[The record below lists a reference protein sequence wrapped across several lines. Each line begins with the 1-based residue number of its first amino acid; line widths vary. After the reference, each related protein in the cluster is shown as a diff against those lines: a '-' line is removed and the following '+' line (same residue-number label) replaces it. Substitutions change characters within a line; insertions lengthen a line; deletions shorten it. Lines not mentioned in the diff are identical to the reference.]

1 MNFRAITW
9 QHVTREFRTLALKFN
24 YATFT
29 LQTMHCTRLIILQY
43 QKRLREQAMNY
54 RVEHPVFSVRHHH
67 VVRVR
72 VESYAI
78 AFVLRC
84 KIVTHV
90 FNVTCR
96 HIPGTILRN

>member
-9 QHVTREFRTLALKFN
+9 QHVTREFRTLAFN
-24 YATFT
+24 YATFYM
-29 LQTMHCTRLIILQY
+29 QTMHCTRLIISQY

-72 VESYAI
+72 VETVTRSRSFCDARLSRTSLM
-78 AFVLRC
+78 LRAG
-84 KIVTHV
+84 VS
-90 FNVTCR
+90 R
-96 HIPGTILRN
+96 ERY